1 MNKRDLKNY
10 IDEMFERYPNE
21 DRFGFTIPFHFIDF
35 NKVSFQNI
43 IELCDAYRLILT
55 YCPNDEYIMLEYL
68 CSNYYEKYCDNK
80 KKKHNI

>member
-1 MNKRDLKNY
+1 MDKIDLKNY
-10 IDEMFERYPNE
+10 IGEIFMKYNDE
-21 DRFGFTIPFHFIDF
+21 DRFGFTIPFKFINF
-35 NKVSFQNI
+35 NILSFQDLI
-43 IELCDAYRLILT
+43 GLCDAYRLILT